1 MLLRLIRRYIRPYLG
16 LIIGVTVAQFI
27 AAAASLWLPSLNA
40 EIIDN
45 GVAKGDTGYIW
56 RHGLVMLAVATV
68 QMLGQIT
75 AAYLGARAAMG
86 FGRDVRSAVF
96 HRTLDFST
104 REMNEFG
111 APSLITRSTNDVQQV
126 QQLILMTCT
135 FILSA
140 PITMTGG
147 VIMALRE
154 DVGLSWL
161 IVVAVT
167 ALAIVIGLV
176 SSRMIPLFQRNQVKV
191 DAMNRVTREQVTG
204 IRVIR
209 AFIREDRERER
220 FAEVNHDL
228 MRLGIGF
235 GTLFAIMMPFVM
247 LVMNLSSVG
256 VMWFGGMRVDSG
268 DMQVGQL
275 TAYLTYLMQ
284 ILMSVMMAT
293 MMLMIAPRAA
303 VCAER
308 IMQVLNT
315 ESSVVPPADGAVD
328 LPERGTVGFDRVSF
342 AYPGA
347 EESVLSDMSF
357 TLRPGTTT
365 AVVGSTGS
373 GKSTLVNLIP
383 RLFDATSGTVSV
395 NGVDVRRID
404 PDTLWAKVG
413 LVPQK
418 PYLFSGT
425 VRSNMQHGRPDATDE
440 QIWEALRVAQAADF
454 VAEMDG
460 QLDAPIAQGGS
471 NVSGGQRQR
480 LSIARAL
487 VKSPEIYVF
496 DDAFSALDVAT
507 DARLRAALSPFTAQ
521 AAVLIV
527 AQRISTVKT
536 ADQIIVLDAG
546 RIVGLGTHHELM
558 DSNPTYREI
567 VESQMT
573 LEEAAA

>member
-1 MLLRLIRRYIRPYLG
+1 MLLRLVGRYIRPYLG
-16 LIIGVTVAQFI
+16 LIAGVTLAQFI
-27 AAAASLWLPSLNA
+27 ASAASLWLPSLNA

-45 GVAKGDTGYIW
+45 GVAKGDTDYIW
-56 RHGLVMLAVATV
+56 RHGLLMLAVATV
-68 QMLGQIT
+68 QMLGQISAT
-75 AAYLGARAAMG
+75 FMGARAAMG

-96 HRTLDFST
+96 HRTLEFST

-126 QQLILMTCT
+126 QQVILMGCT

-167 ALAIVIGLV
+167 ALAVVIGLV
-176 SSRMIPLFQRNQVKV
+176 ASRMIPLFRENQVKV

-209 AFIREDRERER
+209 AFIREDREKER

-228 MRLGIGF
+228 LKLGVRF

-247 LVMNLSSVG
+247 LIMNLSSVG
-256 VMWFGGMRVDSG
+256 VMWFGGMRIDSG
-268 DMQVGQL
+268 EMQVGQL
-275 TAYLTYLMQ
+275 TAFLTYHTQ
-284 ILMSVMMAT
+284 IHMSVMMAT
-293 MMLMIAPRAA
+293 LMLMIVPRAA

-308 IMQVLNT
+308 IMAVLNT
-315 ESSVVPPADGAVD
+315 ESSVVPPADGITE
-328 LPERGTVGFDRVSF
+328 LPESGTVAFDKVSF
-342 AYPGA
+342 SYPGA
-347 EESVLSDMSF
+347 EEPVLSDMSF
-357 TLRPGTTT
+357 ALRPGTTT
-365 AVVGSTGS
+365 AVVGSTGA

-383 RLFDATSGTVSV
+383 RLFDATSGTVRID
-395 NGVDVRRID
+395 GVDIREID
-404 PDTLWAKVG
+404 EDTLWAKVG

-425 VRSNMQHGRPDATDE
+425 VRSNMQYGRPDATDE
-440 QIWEALRVAQAADF
+440 EIWEALRVAQAADF
-454 VAEMDG
+454 VSEMPG

-507 DARLRAALSPFTAQ
+507 DARLRAALAPFTAE

-527 AQRISTVKT
+527 AQRISTVKA

-546 RIVGLGTHHELM
+546 RIVGLGTHRELM

-573 LEEAAA
+573 LEESA

>member
-1 MLLRLIRRYIRPYLG
+1 MLIRLIGRYLRPYSG
-16 LIIGVTVAQFI
+16 LIAGVIVVQLI
-27 AAAASLWLPSLNA
+27 AAIAGLWLPSLNA

-45 GVAKGDTGYIW
+45 GVAKGDTDYIW
-56 RHGLVMLAVATV
+56 RHGGLMLAVATT
-68 QMLGQIT
+68 QMIAQVC

-96 HRTLDFST
+96 HRTLEFST

-126 QQLILMTCT
+126 QQLIVMTCT

-154 DVGLSWL
+154 DIGLSWL
-161 IVVAVT
+161 IMVAVT
-167 ALAIVIGLV
+167 ALAVVIGIIGALMV
-176 SSRMIPLFQRNQVKV
+176 PRFQRNQISV

-209 AFIREDRERER
+209 AFTRENRERER
-220 FAEVNHDL
+220 FAEVNQDL
-228 MRLGIGF
+228 LKLGLGI
-235 GTLFAIMMPFVM
+235 GTLFAIMMPFVI
-247 LVMNLSSVG
+247 LVLNLSSVG
-256 VMWFGGMRVDSG
+256 VIWFGSMRVDAG
-268 DMQVGQL
+268 EMQVGQL
-275 TAYLTYLMQ
+275 TAYLSYLMQ

-293 MMLMIAPRAA
+293 MMMMIGPRAA
-303 VCAER
+303 VCAKR
-308 IMQVLNT
+308 IMEVLNT
-315 ESSVVPPADGAVD
+315 ESSVIPPTAGATT
-328 LPERGTVGFDRVSF
+328 LPERGSVAFSNVSF

-347 EESVLSDMSF
+347 EAPVLSDLNF
-357 TLRPGTTT
+357 ALKPGTTT
-365 AVVGSTGS
+365 AVVGSTGA

-383 RLFDATSGTVSV
+383 RLFDATAGTVSV
-395 NGVDVRRID
+395 NGVDVREID
-404 PDTLWAKVG
+404 EDTLWAKVG

-425 VRSNMQHGRPDATDE
+425 VRSNMQYGRPDATDE
-440 QIWEALRVAQAADF
+440 EIWEALRVAQAADF
-454 VAEMDG
+454 VEEMEG
-460 QLDAPIAQGGS
+460 QLAAPISQGGT

-487 VKSPEIYVF
+487 VKSPEIYIF

-507 DARLRAALSPFTAQ
+507 DARLRAALAPFTSQ

-527 AQRISTVKT
+527 AQRISTVKA
-536 ADQIIVLDAG
+536 ADQIIVLEGG

-558 DSNPTYREI
+558 DSNPTYQEI
-567 VESQMT
+567 VSSQMT
-573 LEEAAA
+573 LEEAA